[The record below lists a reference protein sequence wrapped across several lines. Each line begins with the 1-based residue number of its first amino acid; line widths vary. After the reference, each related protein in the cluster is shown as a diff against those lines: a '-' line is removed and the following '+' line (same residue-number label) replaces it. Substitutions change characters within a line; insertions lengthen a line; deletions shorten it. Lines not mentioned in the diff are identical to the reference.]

1 MTPGGTAICLP
12 YDAPATQTRIQI
24 ADEMAL
30 ATDIDALLDHLDEL
44 LLAGSL
50 PAQYRSVI
58 ADRLATHDASTA
70 EGRADR
76 VLDGIYAIVGSP
88 FHYVQK

>member
-1 MTPGGTAICLP
+1 MSLA
-12 YDAPATQTRIQI
+12 
-24 ADEMAL
+24 AD
-30 ATDIDALLDHLDEL
+30 INALLDHLDEL

-50 PAQYRSVI
+50 PDQYRAVI
-58 ADRLATHDASTA
+58 ADRLTVHDGSTE

-76 VLDGIYAIVGSP
+76 VLDAIYCIYASP